1 MVALVAI
8 ALTVVAPRSEE
19 LFGIS
24 TTKCLLIGTR
34 FITIL
39 TVCLFVCKLQVSLFP
54 RPKDAPKTVL
64 TLTRRTSNDALSLSL
79 QASSSRSSRYR
90 YTKCVPYQDKRQ
102 MTTEKAAAEQHMKDL
117 AEQEK
122 QFKDGKKKK

>member
-1 MVALVAI
+1 MPSIKNILHQYGGFLVALVAI

-24 TTKCLLIGTR
+24 TTKCLLIGIVIA
-34 FITIL
+34 FI
-39 TVCLFVCKLQVSLFP
+39 SLP
-54 RPKDAPKTVL
+54 IHEMR
-64 TLTRRTSNDALSLSL
+64 
-79 QASSSRSSRYR
+79 
-90 YTKCVPYQDKRQ
+90 PYQDKRQ